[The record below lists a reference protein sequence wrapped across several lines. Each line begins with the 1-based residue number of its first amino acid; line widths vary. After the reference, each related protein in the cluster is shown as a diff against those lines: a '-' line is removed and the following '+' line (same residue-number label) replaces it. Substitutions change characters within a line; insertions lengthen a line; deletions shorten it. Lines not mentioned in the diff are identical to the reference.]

1 MTKRATARRSSRG
14 QRKKSSRPAG
24 LSPTQRDWLIGL
36 FLLAVGLIT
45 LLGLF
50 SSAQSTLTSEW
61 LGILRRGVGWGV
73 YAVPICLGITGA
85 AIIARATGYRVAWPW
100 GRLLGG
106 LLVLLVGLV
115 ISHAFTDNPA
125 DAALTGLG
133 GGSLGYWLSRTLI
146 AFLGRA
152 GALVILL
159 ALGATGLLMVL
170 HVSLNDVIIDLGE
183 TIQDLRAWWR
193 AWRSPYPVERD
204 MEGGVAK
211 SAFPST
217 PGTLPETAPASASL
231 SDRLESIRQQI
242 LARSSHTVAE
252 TPVTTDGP
260 MVHETT
266 MAREGVSW
274 VLPRVDQALVE
285 TEETQMSLADIREKT
300 RLIEDTLRSLGVPV
314 TVVEVNPGP
323 VVTQF
328 GLEPGYSERRDRD
341 GRVKRVKVKV
351 SRIAALSNDLAL
363 ALAAS
368 PLRIEAPVPG
378 KAIVGLEIPND
389 QMSSVG
395 LRGVM
400 ESEQFQAVASSRLA
414 LALGR
419 DVSGAAVADDLAT
432 LPHLLIAGATGSGKS
447 VCINAL
453 VSCLLC
459 RNTPDDIK
467 MLMID
472 PKRVELSNYNG
483 IPHLLA
489 PVVVEVDRVVGVLN
503 WVTHE
508 MDRRYKVFARAGARN
523 LDSYNEKALA
533 NGEAKLPLILVF
545 IDELAD
551 LMMVAPDEVERSL
564 CRIAQMARATGIH
577 LVVAT
582 QRPSVDVVTGLIKAN
597 FPARLSF
604 AVTSQIDS
612 RVILDTF
619 GAEKLLGRGDALYM
633 APDSPKLV
641 RIQGC
646 YVSDAEIGRLV
657 AFWKD
662 QVGRGG
668 AVQPMTGAETPAPSS
683 LVQRAFWPEAE
694 PGSDIEED
702 TADPLLNEAI
712 ALVREEQKAS
722 VSFLQRKLRIGY
734 SRAARLVDL
743 LEEKRIVGPA
753 TGTSKTRDVLP
764 EEEGSPS
771 VT

>member
-1 MTKRATARRSSRG
+1 MTKRSTARRSSRSRS
-14 QRKKSSRPAG
+14 RKSTRPNG

-36 FLLAVGLIT
+36 FLLAVGLAT

-50 SSAQSTLTSEW
+50 SSARSDLTSQW

-73 YAVPICLGITGA
+73 YAVPICLGIGGA
-85 AIIARATGYRVAWPW
+85 ALIARGAGYDVAWPW
-100 GRLLGG
+100 ARILGG
-106 LLVLLVGLV
+106 LLILLVALAV
-115 ISHAFTDNPA
+115 SHAFTDNPA
-125 DAALTGLG
+125 DAAAAGAG
-133 GGSLGYWLSRTLI
+133 GGAFGHWLSHMLI
-146 AFLGRA
+146 GFLGRA
-152 GALVILL
+152 GALVVLL
-159 ALGATGLLMVL
+159 ALGSAGLLMII
-170 HVSLNDVIIDLGE
+170 HISLDDVIAGLSE
-183 TIQDLRAWWR
+183 AIQALNSWWK
-193 AWRSPYPVERD
+193 AWRSPYPVERQVQGTRA
-204 MEGGVAK
+204 EPIAPPTP
-211 SAFPST
+211 SA
-217 PGTLPETAPASASL
+217 LPEAAPTPPSL
-231 SDRLESIRQQI
+231 SERMEIIRQQI
-242 LARSSHTVAE
+242 MARSSLSSAGAPAPTAE
-252 TPVTTDGP
+252 QIVPGHALAHQGMPWT
-260 MVHETT
+260 
-266 MAREGVSW
+266 
-274 VLPRVDQALVE
+274 LPRIDQTLVE
-285 TEETQMSLADIREKT
+285 MEETQMSLADIREKT
-300 RLIEDTLRSLGVPV
+300 RIIEETLRSLGVPV

-378 KAIVGLEIPND
+378 KAVVGLEIPND

-453 VSCLLC
+453 VTCLLC
-459 RNTPDDIK
+459 RNTPDDLK

-523 LDSYNEKALA
+523 LESYNEKALA
-533 NGEAKLPLILVF
+533 NGEAKLPIIVVF

-551 LMMVAPDEVERSL
+551 LMMIAPDEVERSL

-597 FPARLSF
+597 FPARLAF

-633 APDSPKLV
+633 APDSPKLA

-646 YVSDAEIGRLV
+646 YVSDAEIGRLT
-657 AFWKD
+657 AFWKN
-662 QVGRGG
+662 QLGRGAG
-668 AVQPMTGAETPAPSS
+668 VGTMSGAETPVPSS
-683 LVQRAFWPEAE
+683 LVQRAFWPEQQPISDSVDAE
-694 PGSDIEED
+694 
-702 TADPLLNEAI
+702 DPLLSEAI
-712 ALVREEQKAS
+712 ALVRQEQKAS

-753 TGTSKTRDVLP
+753 TGNSKTREVLP
-764 EEEGSPS
+764 DTEKAPD
-771 VT
+771 